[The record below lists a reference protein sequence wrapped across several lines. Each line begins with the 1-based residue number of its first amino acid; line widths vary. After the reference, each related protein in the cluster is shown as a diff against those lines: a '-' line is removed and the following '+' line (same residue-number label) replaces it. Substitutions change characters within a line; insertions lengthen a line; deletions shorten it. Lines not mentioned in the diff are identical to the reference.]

1 MPSGKLLEKPLPR
14 ICLPEYFLNFAL
26 VNKELQQSD
35 RLILLQRR
43 EELYRKLLELSQRQF
58 VESETREW
66 DWLLDLKQECIDE
79 LMKLDELENQWN
91 EIHRLDYSL
100 QELETLQNLE
110 SLLGRLLESE
120 EATETSMNLEKQ
132 FLSKEMSQLRQQ
144 VHYSQGSRNPMP
156 GRTKKIY

>member
-1 MPSGKLLEKPLPR
+1 MPG
-14 ICLPEYFLNFAL
+14 YFLSFAL
-26 VNKELQQSD
+26 ANEVFQPSD
-35 RLILLQRR
+35 RLVLLKRR

-66 DWLLDLKQECIDE
+66 DWLLDLKQKCIDE

-91 EIHRLDYSL
+91 EIHRLDYSP

-144 VHYSQGSRNPMP
+144 VHYSQGSKNPTP

>member
-1 MPSGKLLEKPLPR
+1 MPG
-14 ICLPEYFLNFAL
+14 YFLSFAL
-26 VNKELQQSD
+26 ANEVFQPSD
-35 RLILLQRR
+35 RLVLLKRR

-91 EIHRLDYSL
+91 EIHRLDYSP

-144 VHYSQGSRNPMP
+144 VHYSQGSRNPTP

>member
-1 MPSGKLLEKPLPR
+1 MHG
-14 ICLPEYFLNFAL
+14 YFLSFAL
-26 VNKELQQSD
+26 ANEVFQPSD
-35 RLILLQRR
+35 RLVLLKRR

-91 EIHRLDYSL
+91 EIHRLDYSP
-100 QELETLQNLE
+100 QELKILQNLE

-120 EATETSMNLEKQ
+120 EATENSMNLEKQ

-144 VHYSQGSRNPMP
+144 GHYSQGSKNPTP

>member
-1 MPSGKLLEKPLPR
+1 MPG
-14 ICLPEYFLNFAL
+14 YFLSFAL
-26 VNKELQQSD
+26 ANEVFQPSD
-35 RLILLQRR
+35 RLVLLKRR

-66 DWLLDLKQECIDE
+66 DWLLDRKQECIDE

-91 EIHRLDYSL
+91 EIHRLDYSP

-120 EATETSMNLEKQ
+120 EATENSMNLEKQ

-144 VHYSQGSRNPMP
+144 VHYSQGSKNPTP